1 MAYRPN
7 SSIQDLARQ
16 GRGGLTRNIAFVMVK
31 NPFADPAYACAIDG
45 ISQAAKTHG
54 LHLFLEHLQG
64 DETRLIDLPPVLR
77 DGRVDGILITGN
89 LTEAAIDLIQ
99 RLKIPYVILG
109 AYPRRISSG
118 AISVSFDFVQ
128 RIGDLVGAL
137 VHKGASRIA
146 FFTENPDNFY
156 EQQNIIAFHAALQE
170 NKLPVNEALIYKGTG
185 VRSGATAVL
194 LPVFKEEKLPFD
206 AIVCPDYRTAQDISN
221 LALARAGL
229 GITPDLLIATGR
241 PFDYYRLPVP
251 AIYFEAAA
259 DVAAVEGVNALMNQ
273 LSGKDPSPSKQIVLD
288 AIINTDFS

>member
-156 EQQNIIAFHAALQE
+156 EQQNILAFHAALQE
-170 NKLPVNEALIYKGTG
+170 NKLPVNEASSTREQVCVVVLPRCCYPFSKKKNY
-185 VRSGATAVL
+185 RSMLSSVQIIAPHKIL
-194 LPVFKEEKLPFD
+194 
-206 AIVCPDYRTAQDISN
+206 AISH
-221 LALARAGL
+221 
-229 GITPDLLIATGR
+229 
-241 PFDYYRLPVP
+241 
-251 AIYFEAAA
+251 
-259 DVAAVEGVNALMNQ
+259 
-273 LSGKDPSPSKQIVLD
+273 
-288 AIINTDFS
+288 